1 MSDDVEITIGSSNV
15 FADLG
20 IPNPDE
26 HRAKAG
32 LALAIKRHIEETGLT
47 QMQAATLMG
56 ESQPNV
62 SAIVRGRLRAF
73 SLERLIHH
81 LQALGFDLE
90 MTIKSPPAN
99 RQQGNLTVRMAD
111 PI

>member
-1 MSDDVEITIGSSNV
+1 MSEEVEVTMGSGNV

-20 IPNPDE
+20 IPAPEE
-26 HRAKAG
+26 HRAKAE
-32 LALAIKRHIEETGLT
+32 LAFAIKRYIEETGLT
-47 QMQAATLMG
+47 QAQAATLMG

-90 MTIKSPPAN
+90 VTIKSPAAGCK
-99 RQQGNLTVRMAD
+99 QGNLTVRMAD
-111 PI
+111 SA